1 MHNSLTKIHS
11 FPPIINATCTRLI
24 LGSIPGVASLEKQE
38 YYGYT
43 NNTFWRILFAL
54 YHEPLTD
61 DYDEKRLF
69 LLSHHIALWD
79 VIGSCRREGSVGQ
92 PHSRRFPP
100 TILHPFSALTPVSH
114 AFTSTEKKPI
124 LLIRKRLDSMLI
136 VAYFRLPSTSPAH
149 AVAFENKLDAWRAI
163 L

>member
-38 YYGYT
+38 YYGYPH
-43 NNTFWRILFAL
+43 NIFWRILFAL

-79 VIGSCRREGSVGQ
+79 VIGSCRREGS
-92 PHSRRFPP
+92 
-100 TILHPFSALTPVSH
+100 
-114 AFTSTEKKPI
+114 
-124 LLIRKRLDSMLI
+124 LDSRIKDAFPNDFASLFRAYPCI
-136 VAYFRLPSTSPAH
+136 TRVYFNGEKAYTTYQKKVGFDVDRAYFRLPSTSPAH